1 MALILAQKLRNE
13 LYKEAAKSDM
23 AILVTLRNITVNGA
37 KRGCSGHVRNRGTG
51 IVMYVN
57 TEGSCYEP
65 LLDKAMYRYA
75 ADEKDYSSARIPNGF
90 NQWCDEAELAACVI
104 TGLKV

>member
-1 MALILAQKLRNE
+1 MILAQKLRNE
-13 LYKEAAKSDM
+13 LYKEAEKNNM
-23 AILVTLRNITVNGA
+23 TLLVTLRNITVNGI
-37 KRGCSGHVRNRGTG
+37 KRGCSGHVRNKDTG

-65 LLDKAMYRYA
+65 LLGKAMCRYA

-90 NQWCDEAELAACVI
+90 NQWCDEAELASSVI
-104 TGLKV
+104 TGLKA